1 MYYRIAALLLLL
13 LSSACASIL
22 GEPPQT
28 DVGGYGAGNA
38 PAVIDD
44 EEKLRKTLIA
54 LRKQDKI
61 EQASRIEHGVRVA
74 EQAVEER
81 RKQAKA
87 DAIRKCADVEMG
99 EKLWQRLAFKS
110 GRTAL
115 DKSLVKSLKNTAGKY
130 LAAPCMR
137 KLVVRGFCDGE
148 PIGGYG
154 GKHKARHGFKSQI
167 ALSKARAQAVADV
180 LVKAGIKRNMIQVE
194 AYGASNFIASN
205 ATRSGRNKNRRV
217 DVFLVGHS
225 IQ

>member
-1 MYYRIAALLLLL
+1 MYYRIATLFLLL
-13 LSSACASIL
+13 LSSACASII
-22 GEPPQT
+22 GEPPAP
-28 DVGGYGAGNA
+28 GSAGYASANT
-38 PAVIDD
+38 PALIDD

-61 EQASRIEHGVRVA
+61 EQAKRIEHSLRVE
-74 EQAVEER
+74 EQATEQQRQKV
-81 RKQAKA
+81 KA
-87 DAIRKCADVEMG
+87 DSIRNCSHVDTG
-99 EKLWQRLAFKS
+99 EKLWQRVAFKS
-110 GRTAL
+110 GRTVL
-115 DKSLVKSLKNTAGKY
+115 DKSLTKSLRNTAGKY

-154 GKHKARHGFKSQI
+154 GKHKSRHGFKNQI

-180 LVKAGIKRNMIQVE
+180 LIDAGIKRNMIQVE

-205 ATRSGRNKNRRV
+205 ATLSGRNKNRRV